1 MNDVPNETEIEKL
14 TSKEIALMVVGVLLG
29 LSGGMVSDYI
39 TMFHKEIFLKNPFG
53 FSLVVVFVVSVFVAF
68 IFMLLHTD
76 LWKSNFLCFAVIVLK
91 KVWKSCLFIVVP
103 LCALI
108 LLSFCYGYQMLM
120 G

>member
-1 MNDVPNETEIEKL
+1 
-14 TSKEIALMVVGVLLG
+14 
-29 LSGGMVSDYI
+29 
-39 TMFHKEIFLKNPFG
+39 
-53 FSLVVVFVVSVFVAF
+53 VVSVFVAF

-76 LWKSNFLCFAVIVLK
+76 LWKSTLLCSAVTVLK

-108 LLSFCYGYQMLM
+108 LLSFCYGYQMAM